1 MSKEGAAVMRAQARN
16 LRGLRQRMLSTLP
29 SDYNVEMLAYEAG
42 VIAEALEHAAKEEL
56 EAGKR
61 WWKEQE
67 AKRESQMIREM
78 AAVQREIEIAKLGI
92 SEKDLGEPQSLTRP
106 KKEPWL

>member
-1 MSKEGAAVMRAQARN
+1 MRAHARN
-16 LRGLRQRMLSTLP
+16 LRGLKQRILSTLP

-67 AKRESQMIREM
+67 AKRERRIKAEM
-78 AAVQREIEIAKLGI
+78 EEVNRSITPPRQ
-92 SEKDLGEPQSLTRP
+92 
-106 KKEPWL
+106 EPWL